1 MWTEQSKERLGCADP
16 VGGEGEEH
24 EESGTDTRTL
34 PCVKQLEGARCRAQ
48 GTQLGAGGL
57 GEGGGSTGRLIP
69 TL

>member
-48 GTQLGAGGL
+48 GAQLGAL
-57 GEGGGSTGRLIP
+57 R
-69 TL
+69 